1 MVYYYCNLLL
11 LQVPPRDSKWDMEC
25 GSNVME
31 EGIQGV
37 SFVFVADKMQIK
49 KHNKPLDKL
58 V

>member
-37 SFVFVADKMQIK
+37 YFVFVAD
-49 KHNKPLDKL
+49 NFTNY
-58 V
+58 